1 MASEIVQLILQA
13 KDLASETITRVRGGM
28 EKFSATGHS
37 VEKSVGSL
45 REGVSSFASSF
56 KGALVAIGAAAAAYK
71 GFQALVSLPLKGL
84 EFAKEM
90 ETARLGIASII
101 AATQDLTAQ
110 DGKRLQGMEKLNAAQ
125 KIARDL
131 MQEIQIAG
139 LETVATTEELV
150 TGFQVMLGPASEAGL
165 TLAQTKDI
173 TVSIVQAMGAMGIE
187 MRQLSAE
194 GRSLLDGSIIPT
206 QDRLAVALG
215 ITGEMV
221 KKWKEQGVLYD
232 ELTKKLEPFKLAG
245 ADLANTWAGLISNLK
260 EGIAFVASRMTGG
273 IFEDVKSSMK
283 TILDIFI
290 DLKNF
295 DVGSG
300 IKDLVEGVKEVGK
313 DIGYVIRAGAEK
325 FVELLKS
332 ANDYVRDNKQE
343 LSAIWET
350 FKQIGGQLWEMI
362 TQILTFGGEVANA
375 GIKGGIILDILKI
388 INIVLASINDIVGW
402 IIMGFK
408 TIAAIVYNTVVP
420 PLAEAAR
427 IVGEILRIIPGF
439 EGIGD
444 YLISMA
450 VTWRQ
455 QQVAINQ
462 ELLKSAEQYR
472 DGIAPHTQ
480 KALQINREVEESLK
494 KQNAALDEESVKIEK
509 VRQTYEGWREG
520 ITKGSAEYL
529 AIQAQEIK
537 ALEARVAYEKA
548 LLDKELAGKIL
559 SQEEYARR
567 VQELDD
573 QVYRAKLEQIDMMIA
588 AEKKG
593 GESHYQK
600 VVELETSKTELTL
613 KHSAERTK
621 TEIDAIKEVQQVH
634 EDDLKN
640 WQSLQELKLQSLKS
654 RLDLQ
659 NTVEETM
666 VEQGLMRQSTLYAN
680 QLERLKEYYAEKIRI
695 IEEGMA
701 KAAEREGYDSGEY
714 KKLYAEREQ
723 LQNDLERQ
731 IIQSEANIADA
742 RIQEER
748 EAAKF
753 IAEITK
759 DRAELQYQQQ
769 EEMLEKVQRYYN
781 LGLISA
787 EQYYDAL
794 SELDKTYSSRFK
806 LEMQERTEQLNLAM
820 DIVRERR
827 QRLEESISGLMTDTW
842 EDVKRYFGDW
852 KTAVKTTVEDVQ
864 YEIEQFMDSTTMKG
878 YETFWNAQLYGRR
891 LVEMTGTTIYEWS
904 QRVVD
909 YINYIK
915 GLVQS
920 LEDYIMSLRMQLAQ
934 LRDDRLAEL
943 ELWYAQ
949 EKKKFEEQY
958 KDLEGTQE
966 YYEGL
971 EKLAELY
978 AEKKKKILED
988 LAKAEEDYREGSES
1002 TGGKEG
1008 SAGGGFGG
1016 GSAGGEYIPAW
1027 LKDLPQQVSEQFGEA
1042 ANALASV
1049 MSGFQGMSEIKVSQ
1063 AQSFE
1068 GVFRMEHMNPDR
1080 DYTRRWIRE
1089 TFMPELEAYL
1099 LLKGIKLE

>member
-13 KDLASETITRVRGGM
+13 KDLASDTLNRVRGGM
-28 EKFSATGHS
+28 EKLSTTGQN
-37 VEKSVGSL
+37 VEKSVGSI
-45 REGVSSFASSF
+45 REGVNSFTSSF
-56 KGALVAIGAAAAAYK
+56 KGALVAIGATAAAYK
-71 GFQALVSLPLKGL
+71 GLQALISLPLKGL
-84 EFAKEM
+84 EFSKEM

-101 AATQDLTAQ
+101 AATQDLTTQ
-110 DGKRLQGMEKLNAAQ
+110 DGKRLQGIEKLNAAQ
-125 KIARDL
+125 KIATDL
-131 MQEIQIAG
+131 MKELQIAG
-139 LETVATTEELV
+139 LETVATTQELV
-150 TGFQVMLGPASEAGL
+150 TGFQVMLGPAAEAGF
-165 TLAQTKDI
+165 TLSQTKDV

-245 ADLANTWAGLISNLK
+245 ADLANTWAGLVSNLK

-273 IFEDVKSSMK
+273 IFEDVKASLK

-325 FVELLKS
+325 FVDLLKS

-350 FKQIGGQLWEMI
+350 FKQIGGQLWEI
-362 TQILTFGGEVANA
+362 ISQIVTFSGEVANA

-388 INIVLASINDIVGW
+388 IKVVLASINDIVGW

-408 TIAAIVYNTVVP
+408 TVAAIIYNTVVP

-444 YLISMA
+444 YLISMSVA
-450 VTWRQ
+450 WRQ

-480 KALQINREVEESLK
+480 KALQVNRELEESLK

-509 VRQTYEGWREG
+509 AKQTYEEWRKG
-520 ITKGSAEYL
+520 IAKGSAEYIN
-529 AIQAQEIK
+529 IQAQEIK

-548 LLDKELAGKIL
+548 LLDKELAEKIIA
-559 SQEEYARR
+559 QEGYARR

-573 QVYRAKLEQIDMMIA
+573 QVYNAKLEHITMMIE

-600 VVELETSKTELTL
+600 VVELEASKTELTL
-613 KHSAERTK
+613 KHSAERVRIET
-621 TEIDAIKEVQQVH
+621 DAIKQTQKAY
-634 EDDLKN
+634 EDDVKA

-659 NTVEETM
+659 DTVEETM

-680 QLERLKEYYAEKIRI
+680 RLERLKEYSAMEIRAV
-695 IEEGMA
+695 EERMA
-701 KAAEREGYDSGEY
+701 KIAELEGTDSGEY
-714 KKLYAEREQ
+714 EKLYEERGR
-723 LQNDLERQ
+723 LQNELERQ

-759 DRAELQYQQQ
+759 DRAELQYQAQ
-769 EEMLEKVQRYYN
+769 EEMIEKVQRFYN

-794 SELDKTYSSRFK
+794 SELDETYKTKFK
-806 LEMQERTEQLNLAM
+806 LEMEERVEQLNLAM
-820 DIVRERR
+820 EIVRERR
-827 QRLEESISGLMTDTW
+827 QRLEESISGLMTESW

-852 KTAVKTTVEDVQ
+852 KVAVKTTVEDVQ
-864 YEIEQFMDSTTMKG
+864 YQIDQFMNDTTMKG
-878 YETFWNAQLYGRR
+878 YETFWSAQLFGRR
-891 LVEMTGTTIYEWS
+891 LIEMTGTTIYEWS

-915 GLVQS
+915 GLIQS

-949 EKKKFEEQY
+949 EKKKLEEQY
-958 KDLEGTQE
+958 KDIKGTQD
-966 YYEGL
+966 YYDVL
-971 EKLAELY
+971 TLLAEIY

-988 LAKAEEDYREGSES
+988 LAKAEDEYREGSES
-1002 TGGKEG
+1002 TGGEG
-1008 SAGGGFGG
+1008 AGGGFGG
-1016 GSAGGEYIPAW
+1016 GRTGGEYIPPW
-1027 LKDLPQQVSEQFGEA
+1027 FKELPQQVSEQLGA
-1042 ANALASV
+1042 AATALATAISDMRIV
-1049 MSGFQGMSEIKVSQ
+1049 PSALNVKNEFAITADLNVRNSDKEYIRRLFEDDLWPLFQKK
-1063 AQSFE
+1063 FE
-1068 GVFRMEHMNPDR
+1068 LM
-1080 DYTRRWIRE
+1080 
-1089 TFMPELEAYL
+1089 
-1099 LLKGIKLE
+1099 GIKFK